1 MASTGPMNG
10 TAVLLYDGSTAIG
23 YGTSLGLNLSRS
35 PIDVSSKS
43 SGGWKEQIY
52 GQGSGSFDFEGVFTE
67 DGTVS
72 FSTLYAKLVA
82 KTVITAKWASAVVG
96 DKNYSASVIL
106 TSLSQSAPMEDK
118 ITFSATFEFTGAP
131 TQGTNP

>member
-43 SGGWKEQIY
+43 
-52 GQGSGSFDFEGVFTE
+52 
-67 DGTVS
+67 
-72 FSTLYAKLVA
+72 
-82 KTVITAKWASAVVG
+82 
-96 DKNYSASVIL
+96 
-106 TSLSQSAPMEDK
+106 
-118 ITFSATFEFTGAP
+118 
-131 TQGTNP
+131 